1 MDSSSSS
8 ENYSIESV
16 SSTNNDQEESMR
28 SVSSRFQIVDEKPI
42 RRKRGWLCCFFGF

>member
-28 SVSSRFQIVDEKPI
+28 SVSSRFRSQLEGNEDGYVAF
-42 RRKRGWLCCFFGF
+42 LAFNS